1 VNLLSRVGNFS
12 LGQKRLQVAGY
23 KKWKCTLPT
32 QKGDISTVSATSW
45 QKPCLCNFL
54 TLVTLYNRLRVGIGV
69 YGLKCDLDS
78 MADGLNEPIHRTIRN
93 PW

>member
-1 VNLLSRVGNFS
+1 
-12 LGQKRLQVAGY
+12 
-23 KKWKCTLPT
+23 
-32 QKGDISTVSATSW
+32 
-45 QKPCLCNFL
+45 LCVVL
-54 TLVTLYNRLRVGIGV
+54 GV